1 MTMLSPERRPSMA
14 ERRPSILVPHI
25 DHNRDGS
32 SVVHT
37 LMVPHLAGIED
48 PLPEATPEEVDVV
61 IIGTGMVESVL
72 AAALSWQGSS
82 VLHIDKN
89 DYYGDTSA
97 TLTVDQIKK
106 WVNGINSGEVKGYTN
121 AKLYVSTLI
130 GPNRYASRDFG
141 IDLSPKVLFAKSD
154 LLSILV
160 KSRVY
165 QYLEFQSLS
174 NFHTYENDS
183 FEKLTNSKQKIFT
196 DQKLP
201 LMTKRNLMRFIKFVF
216 NWEQQPEIW
225 QPYQDR
231 TLEEFLTEKFK
242 LEKAQISELIFS
254 IGLCYNMNAKMPAVF
269 QRIRRYLSSFDVYGP
284 FPVLYSKYGGPGEV
298 SQGFCRSAAVGGAT
312 YKLNEQLVSYNPSTK
327 VATFSDG
334 SNVKVTEK
342 VIASPTQ
349 APPDS
354 QNIPQ
359 QKYEVHRLT
368 CIVDKPCLE
377 WFNEGESAAVV
388 VFPPGSLK
396 SNNTEVVQ
404 ALILGP
410 GSETCPAGTCIWYL
424 STSQQGSKAELDLDA
439 ALEAMEISIL
449 RESSSDLENNDD
461 IVQFSVNGQTIINS
475 VKLGQ
480 SFREY
485 IPREKL
491 QFLFK
496 LYYTQF
502 TSTPPFDVVNPALFA
517 TNTSSKELMI
527 PGASD
532 NGIIYSPMPSVEIS
546 YDEVITAA
554 KVLYEK
560 IVGSDDD
567 FFDVDFE
574 DEDEMREIAA
584 NAASNDMTNNKV
596 GSQQTNAGIA
606 NPMIYENAI
615 VDEDDD
621 SQDVEMDRNDDS
633 EFVGEMEI

>member
-1 MTMLSPERRPSMA
+1 MLSPERRPSMA
-14 ERRPSILVPHI
+14 ERRPSMLYDNGMNQI
-25 DHNRDGS
+25 S
-32 SVVHT
+32 TT
-37 LMVPHLAGIED
+37 LIPHLAGIED
-48 PLPEATPEEVDVV
+48 PLPENTPEKVDVL

-97 TLTVDQIKK
+97 TLTVDQVKR
-106 WVNGINSGEVKGYTN
+106 WVKNINNGSLKGYTN
-121 AKLYVSTLI
+121 AKLYVSNLI
-130 GPNRYASRDFG
+130 GNGKYASRDFG
-141 IDLSPKVLFAKSD
+141 IDLSPKILFAKSD
-154 LLSILV
+154 LLSILI

-183 FEKLTNSKQKIFT
+183 FEKLTNSKQEIFT

-216 NWEQQPEIW
+216 DWENHPDIW
-225 QPYQDR
+225 KPYQDKP
-231 TLEEFLTEKFK
+231 LDQFLTEKFK
-242 LEKAQISELIFS
+242 LERAQISELVFS
-254 IGLCYNMNAKMPAVF
+254 IGLCYNHNAKMPAVF

-284 FPVLYSKYGGPGEV
+284 FPVLYSKYGGAGEV

-312 YKLNEQLVSYNPSTK
+312 YKLNESLRSYNPSTQ

-334 SNVKVTEK
+334 SNVTVTEK
-342 VIASPTQ
+342 VIVSPTQ
-349 APPDS
+349 SPPEA
-354 QNIPQ
+354 QNIPDQ
-359 QKYEVHRLT
+359 QYEVHRLT

-396 SNNTEVVQ
+396 SQNTEVVQ
-404 ALILGP
+404 VLILGP
-410 GSETCPAGTCIWYL
+410 GSETCPDGTCIWYL
-424 STSQQGSKAELDLDA
+424 STSQDGPKAELDLDA

-449 RESSSDLENNDD
+449 RESSTELENDNE
-461 IVQFSVNGQTIINS
+461 IVQFSNNGHTIVNS

-485 IPREKL
+485 VPRERL

-502 TSTPPFDVVNPALFA
+502 TSTPPFDVVNPAYFD
-517 TNTSSKELMI
+517 TKKFSNGKQLMI

-532 NGIIYSPMPSVEIS
+532 NGVIYSPMPSVELS

-574 DEDEMREIAA
+574 DEEEM
-584 NAASNDMTNNKV
+584 NGNGTMTNENGTTGV
-596 GSQQTNAGIA
+596 GTQTNAGIA
-606 NPMIYENAI
+606 NPIIYENAI
-615 VDEDDD
+615 VDDDD
-621 SQDVEMDRNDDS
+621 ESQDIEMDNEMHDDS

>member
-1 MTMLSPERRPSMA
+1 MLSPERRPSMA
-14 ERRPSILVPHI
+14 ERRPSILYQHDV
-25 DHNRDGS
+25 NGNGMANLS
-32 SVVHT
+32 TT

-48 PLPEATPEEVDVV
+48 PLPESTPEKVDVL

-106 WVNGINSGEVKGYTN
+106 WVKNINNGSLQGYTN
-121 AKLYVSTLI
+121 AKLYVSNLI
-130 GPNRYASRDFG
+130 GNGKYASRDFG
-141 IDLSPKVLFAKSD
+141 IDLSPKILFAKSD
-154 LLSILV
+154 LLSILI

-183 FEKLTNSKQKIFT
+183 FEKLTNSKQEIFT

-216 NWEQQPEIW
+216 DWENHPDIW
-225 QPYQDR
+225 KPYQDK
-231 TLEEFLTEKFK
+231 TLEQFLTEKFK
-242 LEKAQISELIFS
+242 LERAQISELIFS
-254 IGLCYNMNAKMPAVF
+254 IGLCYNYNAKMPAVF
-269 QRIRRYLSSFDVYGP
+269 QRIRRYLTSFDVYGP
-284 FPVLYSKYGGPGEV
+284 FPVLYSKYGGAGEV

-312 YKLNEQLVSYNPSTK
+312 YKLNESLVSYNPSNQ

-334 SNVKVTEK
+334 SNVHVTEK
-342 VIASPTQ
+342 VIVSPTQ
-349 APPDS
+349 APQDA
-354 QNIPQ
+354 QNIPDQ
-359 QKYEVHRLT
+359 SYEVHRLT

-396 SNNTEVVQ
+396 SQNTEVVQ
-404 ALILGP
+404 VLILGP
-410 GSETCPAGTCIWYL
+410 GSETCPTGTCIWYL
-424 STSQQGSKAELDLDA
+424 STSQQGPKAELDLDA

-449 RESSSDLENNDD
+449 RESSTELENDD
-461 IVQFSVNGQTIINS
+461 EIVQFANNGHTIVNS

-485 IPREKL
+485 VPRERL

-496 LYYTQF
+496 LYYTQY
-502 TSTPPFDVVNPALFA
+502 TSTPPFDVVNPTFFD
-517 TNTSSKELMI
+517 TMKNNGKQLMT

-532 NGIIYSPMPSVEIS
+532 NAVIYSPMPSVELS

-574 DEDEMREIAA
+574 DEEEMNGNGAA
-584 NAASNDMTNNKV
+584 TANENVSNGMGT
-596 GSQQTNAGIA
+596 QTNAGIA
-606 NPMIYENAI
+606 NPIIYENAI
-615 VDEDDD
+615 DDD
-621 SQDVEMDRNDDS
+621 DDDETQDIDMGNEMNDDS